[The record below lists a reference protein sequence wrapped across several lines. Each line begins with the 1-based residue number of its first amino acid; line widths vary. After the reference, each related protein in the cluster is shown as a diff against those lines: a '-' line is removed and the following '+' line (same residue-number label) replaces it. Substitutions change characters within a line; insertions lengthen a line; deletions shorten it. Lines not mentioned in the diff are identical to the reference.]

1 MTCEH
6 ARAPG
11 NSLTQIFA
19 EIQFIENRCWIHKIS
34 RSVYYKFLSS
44 SWLETSDP
52 WIYRT
57 CGYMLIPIVSIQYT
71 WCVCVML
78 FVTVTC
84 RRWTFSVSAGV
95 WQNNSMDHWDLIRC
109 CCWCTPLRYS
119 IGVSLYSLYSCGGYP
134 GFPIQ
139 SVWGSEVFGGI
150 NTAQVQDCHWHL
162 PGPEC
167 NSLVGPPVCH
177 MLAASSCTVGR

>member
-71 WCVCVML
+71 WCVCVWCCSSRWHAVDEHSRFL
-78 FVTVTC
+78 PEFDRTI
-84 RRWTFSVSAGV
+84 RWTIEIWFDVVVGAHHCV
-95 WQNNSMDHWDLIRC
+95 IQLVCHCIR
-109 CCWCTPLRYS
+109 Y
-119 IGVSLYSLYSCGGYP
+119 IVVGAIQVSLYRA
-134 GFPIQ
+134 
-139 SVWGSEVFGGI
+139 SEALKYLVESTQLKCK
-150 NTAQVQDCHWHL
+150 TAIDIYQDR
-162 PGPEC
+162 
-167 NSLVGPPVCH
+167 S
-177 MLAASSCTVGR
+177 ATVS